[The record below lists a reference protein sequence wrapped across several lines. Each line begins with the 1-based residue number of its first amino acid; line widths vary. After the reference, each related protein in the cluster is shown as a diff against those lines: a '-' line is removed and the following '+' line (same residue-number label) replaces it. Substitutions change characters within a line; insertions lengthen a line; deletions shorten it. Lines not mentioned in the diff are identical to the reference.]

1 MKEIFCD
8 ERLWVSKKAKAK
20 KKSLKFYDDSYGFI
34 VECCG
39 NREESVEKG
48 EVRENLIIIS
58 GKCRRRDLFTVIV
71 LLLPWKKKVWET
83 FRKALLFDFQLAQ
96 IDIN

>member
-48 EVRENLIIIS
+48 EVKENLIIIS

-71 LLLPWKKKVWET
+71 LLLPWKKKCEKRFAKRFCLT
-83 FRKALLFDFQLAQ
+83 F
-96 IDIN
+96 N